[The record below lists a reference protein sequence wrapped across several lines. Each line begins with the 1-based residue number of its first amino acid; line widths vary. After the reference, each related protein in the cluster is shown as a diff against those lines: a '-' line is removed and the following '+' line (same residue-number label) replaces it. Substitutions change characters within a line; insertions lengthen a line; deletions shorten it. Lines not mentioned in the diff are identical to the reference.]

1 MKPMTL
7 KADKDKITFG
17 FEDKPWEEYF
27 DDICPAKC
35 EVFIGDEKIVC
46 DFSKYIPELKDFI
59 NTLLK
64 EQKAEI
70 LKDLKKAQILA
81 DKEQALETDIFLQEL
96 INKSKL

>member
-1 MKPMTL
+1 MTKKELETLEIIIPDGKL
-7 KADKDKITFG
+7 KGCLVYHEAIID
-17 FEDKPWEEYF
+17 
-27 DDICPAKC
+27 
-35 EVFIGDEKIVC
+35 
-46 DFSKYIPELKDFI
+46 LI

-64 EQKAEI
+64 EQKADI